1 MYRSILQVLQKL
13 GKAEESRD
21 EQFEHCLRQFN
32 DQQVITPLLNEKIK
46 KCAVTFSGFILD
58 TERDLNVSIIE
69 WSEHK

>member
-13 GKAEESRD
+13 GKADESKD

-46 KCAVTFSGFILD
+46 SVQLLFQGLFWTQKEILMFQ
-58 TERDLNVSIIE
+58 
-69 WSEHK
+69 